1 MSAFQ
6 PVIKQGAQGQYYE
19 VGGIKYTGTFPYE
32 WATNHKF
39 LDGTEFCSGPK
50 DCSNCREFGS
60 INGVFVGYCSNCV
73 TYIYNGETYPK
84 RNDCIY
90 NAKVATDDALWAA
103 CPYLQGISLSRI
115 GDKVAEKVENQEL
128 TERQLERARY
138 WARRER
144 YWDAY
149 YDENGRSIFDE
160 GFREPVEE
168 PPYPC
173 SQIGDKKEAIVA
185 DYTINDDED
194 FDNYNS
200 RREQDEY
207 DEEEEDYYEAY
218 RDNDDY
224 YDQWD
229 EPYSDEYPITRR
241 ELAQVPADMR
251 AAFDPEYQIGL
262 ANFRAAA
269 MEK

>member
-50 DCSNCREFGS
+50 DCGNCREFGS

-103 CPYLQGISLSRI
+103 CPYLQGISLSR
-115 GDKVAEKVENQEL
+115 
-128 TERQLERARY
+128 
-138 WARRER
+138 
-144 YWDAY
+144 
-149 YDENGRSIFDE
+149 
-160 GFREPVEE
+160 
-168 PPYPC
+168 
-173 SQIGDKKEAIVA
+173 IGDKKEAIVA